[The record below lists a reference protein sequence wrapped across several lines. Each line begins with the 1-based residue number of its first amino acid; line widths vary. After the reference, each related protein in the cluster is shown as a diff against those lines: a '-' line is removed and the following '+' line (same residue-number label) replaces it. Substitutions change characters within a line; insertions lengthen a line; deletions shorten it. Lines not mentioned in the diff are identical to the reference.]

1 MTSQSNGDTQNRV
14 VRLRLDEIMNLRV
27 AVLRQGTPATTC
39 DYPEDAY
46 SDVVHL
52 GITHNG
58 VVVATSTWFAKECP
72 EAVGEKAMQ
81 LKGMAVDSTLQ
92 GDGLGAELI
101 AAGIA
106 LAQSRSMHVVWAR
119 ARDSALGF
127 YEKCGFTAVGDQFI
141 DGPTAMP
148 HHIVIR
154 RL

>member
-1 MTSQSNGDTQNRV
+1 MSFNV
-14 VRLRLDEIMNLRV
+14 VPLDLDDIMELRV

-39 DYPEDAY
+39 DYPEDKYA
-46 SDVVHL
+46 DVVHL
-52 GITHNG
+52 GIKVDG
-58 VVVATSTWFAKECP
+58 QVVATSTWFSKECP
-72 EAVGEKAMQ
+72 EARGEPALQ
-81 LKGMAVDSTLQ
+81 LKGMAVDISHQ

-106 LAQSRSMHVVWAR
+106 LAHSRSVGLVWAR

-127 YEKCGFTAVGDQFI
+127 YAKCGFTSVGDQFI

-148 HHIVIR
+148 HHIVLQ